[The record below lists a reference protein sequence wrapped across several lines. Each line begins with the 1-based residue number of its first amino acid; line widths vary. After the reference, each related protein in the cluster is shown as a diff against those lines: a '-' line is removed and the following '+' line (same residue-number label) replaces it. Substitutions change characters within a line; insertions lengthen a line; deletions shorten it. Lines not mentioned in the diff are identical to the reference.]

1 MDFPSVRSEPPGLG
15 LPLCLIQGD
24 PPARISRVKVTE
36 ILAVGGGP
44 AGLTAGIYAARS
56 GHTALVLEKAFAGG
70 QMALTSEVEN
80 YPGFAGP
87 VSGMLLAQTM
97 EQQAARFG
105 CEMLNGEATGI
116 AADSAGFEVATTA
129 GSVVARAVIVCSGV
143 KPKLLGASGEKEL
156 TGRGVSYC
164 AVCDGPLF
172 KGREVAVI
180 GGGDSALD
188 EALYLTNLAARVHV
202 IHRRDE
208 FRGCKFAQE
217 RLRERPNVD
226 YHLSC
231 VVESFNGTQRLEN
244 LTIRNLKDA
253 STCSLTVGGA
263 FIYVGWLPNTN
274 WCSNLVALDDAGNVK
289 TDDKLRTNVPG
300 VFAAGDVRNTH
311 LRQVATAVGDGALAA
326 MSAHDYL
333 IGKR

>member
-1 MDFPSVRSEPPGLG
+1 LK
-15 LPLCLIQGD
+15 Q
-24 PPARISRVKVTE
+24 TE

-56 GHTALVLEKAFAGG
+56 GHKALVLEKAFAGG

-80 YPGFAGP
+80 YPGFSEP

-97 EQQAARFG
+97 EQQAIRFG

-116 AADSAGFEVATTA
+116 AVTPGGFEVATTA
-129 GSVVARAVIVCSGV
+129 GSIEAKAVVACSGV
-143 KPKLLGASGEKEL
+143 KPKLLGAPGEKSL
-156 TGRGVSYC
+156 VGRGVSYC

-188 EALYLTNLAARVHV
+188 EALYLTNIASRVHV

-208 FRGCKFAQE
+208 FRGCKFAQQ
-217 RLRERPNVD
+217 RLREKSNVD

-231 VVESFNGTQRLEN
+231 VVESFDGEKRLQGVT
-244 LTIRNLKDA
+244 LRNLKDN
-253 STCSLTVGGA
+253 STSSLPVGGA
-263 FIYVGWLPNTN
+263 FVYVGWLPNTG
-274 WCSNLVALDDAGNVK
+274 WCSHLLALDNSGNIK
-289 TDDKLRTNVPG
+289 TDDRLHTNVPG
-300 VFAAGDVRNTH
+300 IFAAGDVRNTH

-326 MSAHDYL
+326 MSAHDFL